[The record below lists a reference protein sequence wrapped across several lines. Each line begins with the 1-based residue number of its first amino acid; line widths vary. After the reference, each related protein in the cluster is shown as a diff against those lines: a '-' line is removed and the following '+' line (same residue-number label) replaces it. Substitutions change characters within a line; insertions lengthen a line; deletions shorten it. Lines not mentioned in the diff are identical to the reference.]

1 MTKNLNIFGDIM
13 STSWGLEDVT
23 PYYVS
28 NGIKDLAAGDELIVN
43 IDCFG
48 GEIFAAVAIRS
59 ILKKSPAK
67 KTFNI
72 LGICA
77 SAANALFDENDTVNI
92 ANGAMVMN
100 HKPTAA
106 INGNAI
112 DLRTQAD
119 VLDKV
124 ENEIIIKN
132 LHARTGKPINELSQ
146 LLVDGWWLTSEE
158 AVQLLKF
165 GELKTAAIMN
175 HGKTLQET
183 IYKNYLQRK
192 QTSGVDAYT
201 QFMNIKKRLSK

>member
-1 MTKNLNIFGDIM
+1 MTKNLNIFGDIV
-13 STSWGLEDVT
+13 STIRNIGDVSPSSVT
-23 PYYVS
+23 EAVGELTA
-28 NGIKDLAAGDELIVN
+28 NDELIVN

-48 GEIFAAVAIRS
+48 GELFAAVAIRS

-77 SAANALFDENDTVNI
+77 SSANTLFDENDTINI
-92 ANGAMVMN
+92 AQGAMVMN

-124 ENEIIIKN
+124 ENEIILKN
-132 LHARTGKPINELSQ
+132 LHARSGKPINELSQ

-158 AVQLLKF
+158 AVQMLKF

-175 HGKTLQET
+175 HGKTAQET
-183 IYKNYLQRK
+183 IYKNYLERK
-192 QTSGVDAYT
+192 QTSSVDAYT

>member
-1 MTKNLNIFGDIM
+1 MTKNLNIFGDIV
-13 STSWGLEDVT
+13 STIRTIGDVSPTSVTEAVGELT
-23 PYYVS
+23 P
-28 NGIKDLAAGDELIVN
+28 NDELIVN

-48 GEIFAAVAIRS
+48 GELFAAVAIRS
-59 ILKKSPAK
+59 ILKNSPAK

-77 SAANALFDENDTVNI
+77 SSANTLFDENDTINI
-92 ANGAMVMN
+92 AQGAMVMN

-106 INGNAI
+106 INGNAN

-124 ENEIIIKN
+124 ENEIILKN

-146 LLVDGWWLTSEE
+146 LLVEGWWLTSEE
-158 AVQLLKF
+158 AVQMLRF

-175 HGKTLQET
+175 HGKTLQEN
-183 IYKNYLQRK
+183 IYKNYLERK
-192 QTSGVDAYT
+192 KTSSADAYA

>member
-1 MTKNLNIFGDIM
+1 MTKNLNIFGDIV
-13 STSWGLEDVT
+13 STSWGLEDVS
-23 PYYVS
+23 PSYVT
-28 NGIKDLAAGDELIVN
+28 NEIKDLTAGDELIVN

-59 ILKKSPAK
+59 ILKNSPAK

-77 SAANALFDENDTVNI
+77 SSANTLFDENDTINI

-100 HKPTAA
+100 HKPSAA

-124 ENEIIIKN
+124 ENEIILKN

-146 LLVDGWWLTSEE
+146 LLVNGWWLTSGE
-158 AVQLLKF
+158 AVNLLKF

-175 HGKTLQET
+175 HAKTAQEI
-183 IYKNYLQRK
+183 IYKNYLERK
-192 QTSGVDAYT
+192 QTSSVDAYT

>member
-1 MTKNLNIFGDIM
+1 MTKNLNIFGDIV
-13 STSWGLEDVT
+13 STSWGLEDIAPSYVT
-23 PYYVS
+23 NEVNGLTS
-28 NGIKDLAAGDELIVN
+28 NDELIVN

-59 ILKKSPAK
+59 ILKSSPAK

-77 SAANALFDENDTVNI
+77 SSANTLFDENDTVNI
-92 ANGAMVMN
+92 AQGAMVMN
-100 HKPTAA
+100 HKPTAY
-106 INGNAI
+106 IGGNAI
-112 DLRTQAD
+112 DMRTQAD

-124 ENEIIIKN
+124 ENEIILKN

-146 LLVDGWWLTSEE
+146 LLINGWWLTSGE

-165 GELKTAAIMN
+165 GELKTTAIMN
-175 HGKTLQET
+175 HAKTSQET

-201 QFMNIKKRLSK
+201 QFINIKKRISK

>member
-1 MTKNLNIFGDIM
+1 MTKNLNIFGDIV
-13 STSWGLEDVT
+13 STIRTIGDVSPASVT
-23 PYYVS
+23 EAVGELTT
-28 NGIKDLAAGDELIVN
+28 NDELIVN

-48 GEIFAAVAIRS
+48 GELFAAVAIRS

-77 SAANALFDENDTVNI
+77 SSANTLFDENDTINI
-92 ANGAMVMN
+92 AQGAMVMN

-146 LLVDGWWLTSEE
+146 LLVEGWWLTSEE
-158 AVQLLKF
+158 AVQMLKF

-175 HGKTLQET
+175 HGKTAQET